1 MLKLNHYCDM
11 ILYTQNCKM
20 TTSVNCGYVDIRG
33 VPVMTLR
40 RGNEYYL
47 LKALVMTLLG
57 IEPSVSTTR
66 VFPAGTKTIK
76 ISDIR
81 AVPYPSLA
89 NRNCV
94 FIECNAVINA
104 LMTKPGVTKARIT
117 ELITHNSNLE
127 HIRCTYSLIPLIRI
141 TEPEILALER
151 IDANSIVKSAML
163 KSTTVIS
170 AFTTSDPPPL
180 LQVVAL
186 QKRYPTKPSIWKMSL
201 NYICVKRK
209 REDDINETSGDTKR
223 QKILT
228 L

>member
-1 MLKLNHYCDM
+1 
-11 ILYTQNCKM
+11 M

-47 LKALVMTLLG
+47 IKALVMTLLG

-66 VFPAGTKTIK
+66 IFPAGTKTIK

-104 LMTKPGVTKARIT
+104 LLTKTGVTKARIT

-127 HIRCTYSLIPLIRI
+127 HIRCTYNLIPLIRI
-141 TEPEILALER
+141 TEPEILALECV
-151 IDANSIVKSAML
+151 DAHGIVKSAML
-163 KSTTVIS
+163 KSTTAIS
-170 AFTTSDPPPL
+170 AFAKYHPKASPAPP
-180 LQVVAL
+180 LQVVVL
-186 QKRYPTKPSIWKMSL
+186 QKKYPTKPSIWKMSL

-209 REDDINETSGDTKR
+209 REDDINETSGNPKR

-228 L
+228 LV